1 MSLAELEMVIE
12 MALRNAIRCE
22 KDVILDADFEE
33 AFETYNSGEVKKW
46 SMRSLER
53 TARHEA
59 GHALVSAL
67 MGEMPSYVTIVSRG
81 DYGGYMQYANDE
93 EKFGYTKAELLGKIA
108 TSLAGRAAE
117 LVYYGEQDGL
127 TTGASSDIRSATIY
141 AKQIICTYGMSK
153 EFGLSSL
160 YGDENTPI
168 YPELRKEINK
178 ILAEQLQ
185 VAISLIKENKQKIDK
200 LVKVLLEK
208 NNLKENEIKEILS

>member
-1 MSLAELEMVIE
+1 
-12 MALRNAIRCE
+12 
-22 KDVILDADFEE
+22 
-33 AFETYNSGEVKKW
+33 
-46 SMRSLER
+46 
-53 TARHEA
+53 
-59 GHALVSAL
+59 
-67 MGEMPSYVTIVSRG
+67 
-81 DYGGYMQYANDE
+81 MQYSNDE

-117 LVYYGEQDGL
+117 LVYYGEDEGL

-178 ILAEQLQ
+178 ILEEQLQ
-185 VAISLIKENKQKIDK
+185 RGVKLIQEGREVIDK
-200 LVKVLLEK
+200 VVYLIYKCGVFFGGKVLSYRAFFQ
-208 NNLKENEIKEILS
+208 NLPLVNSFFKKRRRKLSSGNAFHKQPHRAIGKL